1 MRDLTLNITIPEAYR
16 EYKVNREF
24 KELLQTGAFVFVD
37 GKYILNAEAYIS
49 TATNEGLQL
58 TDYAVEVMS
67 DCALVFESKV
77 TSVRFDSKDADFLNL
92 TPEEKREKKYISTN
106 QSELL
111 PKEIIKQREKS
122 KEQFAEQLK
131 YKKTCWQR
139 IFEILQ
145 TNNAKSS
152 TFHDKTLLNS
162 DYYIRAKN
170 NNSPAPS
177 VRTIVAIAA
186 GYDLGLPVTE
196 ELLKLAGHAF
206 NPTSE
211 EHDAYIFILT
221 SMHGQNID
229 IKNEL
234 LIKDG
239 FEPLGTKSRK

>member
-1 MRDLTLNITIPEAYR
+1 
-16 EYKVNREF
+16 
-24 KELLQTGAFVFVD
+24 
-37 GKYILNAEAYIS
+37 
-49 TATNEGLQL
+49 LQL
-58 TDYAVEVMS
+58 TDYATETIS

-77 TSVRFDSKDADFLNL
+77 TSVRFDSKDDDFLTL
-92 TPEEKREKKYISTN
+92 TPEERREKKYISTN

-111 PKEIIKQREKS
+111 TKEILRQREKS
-122 KEQFAEQLK
+122 KAQFAEQRK
-131 YKKTCWQR
+131 YTKTCWQR

-145 TNNAKSS
+145 ANNAKSS

-170 NNSPAPS
+170 NNSPPPS

-186 GYDLGLPVTE
+186 GYDLGLHITE

-211 EHDAYIFILT
+211 EHDAFVFILT
-221 SMHGQNID
+221 SMHGQDID
-229 IKNEL
+229 VKNEIL
-234 LIKDG
+234 TQDG